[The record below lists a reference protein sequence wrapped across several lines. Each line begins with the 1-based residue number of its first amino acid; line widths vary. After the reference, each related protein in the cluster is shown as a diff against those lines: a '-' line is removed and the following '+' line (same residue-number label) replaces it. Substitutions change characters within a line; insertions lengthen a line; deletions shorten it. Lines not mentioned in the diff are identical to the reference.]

1 MRSRR
6 DVLGALCLGTM
17 GAPALLSLG
26 RALGRAQDAP
36 LGWTETTPAVVEGHV
51 VAVAIGAAHDD
62 DGPLAAARL
71 AARRRGHARGV
82 ARISRWADDALSR
95 TGVGPRDAQTVH
107 DAIVASA
114 QSARVRARADGSAIV
129 EVRCP
134 LSALRTAFDHPA
146 LPWHRA

>member
-6 DVLGALCLGTM
+6 SALRSLCLGAL
-17 GAPALLSLG
+17 GAPLLASL
-26 RALGRAQDAP
+26 ARAQDAP
-36 LGWTETTPAVVEGHV
+36 LGWTEAPPSVLDAHV

-82 ARISRWADDALSR
+82 ARLDHWADDALARS
-95 TGVGPRDAQTVH
+95 GAGPREAQAVH
-107 DAIVASA
+107 DAIASA
-114 QSARVRARADGSAIV
+114 TQTARVRARADGSAVV

-134 LSALRTAFDHPA
+134 LSALRDAFDHPA
-146 LPWHRA
+146 LPWHR